1 MDKLGL
7 LGEPLW
13 RVEMMEWR
21 IPRKGVEVSGKLVP
35 NPVMKVN
42 WVREETRGKR
52 RPHTKARPP
61 YRAASPNQ
69 KPLECF
75 KEQSN
80 SICPAS

>member
-7 LGEPLW
+7 LGEPIW

-42 WVREETRGKR
+42 
-52 RPHTKARPP
+52 
-61 YRAASPNQ
+61 
-69 KPLECF
+69 
-75 KEQSN
+75 
-80 SICPAS
+80 